1 MVMSLPTS
9 PSGEYFCLKNLDLYD
24 DPECQSLG
32 SQASKGQRVQMLNKE
47 VEQAVRVMT
56 VEDGYGTWL
65 KKEDLEFLEVA
76 DEPYEFMPFN
86 RAEIETKLEAV
97 LIFAQAAKQVN
108 NVYLWGGTTAPNY
121 DCSGL
126 VQSAF
131 ASENIWLPRNSYQ
144 QGDFT
149 ERVAL
154 EDLLPGDLIFF
165 AKGRRI
171 DHVALYLGEGYY
183 IHSSGREMGRNGIG
197 LDRLWEPW
205 ATISRAYYQTLW
217 GFGRVMESY
226 APPSLV
232 CHLN

>member
-1 MVMSLPTS
+1 
-9 PSGEYFCLKNLDLYD
+9 
-24 DPECQSLG
+24 
-32 SQASKGQRVQMLNKE
+32 MLNKE
-47 VEQAVRVMT
+47 NEQAVRVMT

-65 KKEDLEFLEVA
+65 KKEDVEFLEVA
-76 DEPYEFMPFN
+76 EEPYEFVPFT
-86 RAEIETKLEAV
+86 RAEIEGKLEAV
-97 LIFAQAAKQVN
+97 LIFAQAAKQTN
-108 NVYLWGGTTAPNY
+108 NTYLWGGTTAPDY
-121 DCSGL
+121 DCSGF

-131 ASENIWLPRNSYQ
+131 ASEDIWLPRNSYQ

-154 EDLLPGDLIFF
+154 EDLVPGDLIFF
-165 AKGRRI
+165 AKDQRI

-197 LDRLWEPW
+197 IDRLWEPW
-205 ATISRAYYQTLW
+205 DTISRTYYQTLW
-217 GFGRVMESY
+217 GFGRVRESY